1 MRRERRVP
9 EYGKVTPEVLHRLAS
24 IVGSANVSTKPEDLE
39 KYAVDESLVHPHP
52 PEVIV
57 RPASTAEVSAV
68 MRLALEERIPVTPQG
83 SRTGLS
89 GGAHPIHGGIALST
103 ERMNRIVE
111 IDEENLMA
119 TIEPGVLIM
128 DLHAETEKKGLL
140 YPPDPGEES
149 GSLGGNISTNAGGV
163 KGMKYGVTRDFVQG
177 LEVVLTSGEVLRLG
191 GKHVKNSTGYEL
203 IDLIIGSE
211 GTLGVVTQATLRLI
225 PKPKHTALL
234 YVPFESTRAAVK
246 TVSEIVRR
254 KVVPYALEYL
264 PRHAILT
271 AERFLGRALPDH
283 DHPAYLIVGV
293 DGNSEDEIERQ
304 LETVGEVCLE
314 MGGADAYVADTSQRQ
329 QQLWEARKRLFE
341 AYKAFYE
348 IDEVDACVPRNKL
361 PDYVEG
367 AENVAKKYDMLIS
380 TLGHAGDG
388 NVHSIIARERDE
400 NREEW
405 MKKLDSVVEELIELG
420 LGLGGTISGEHGV
433 GYAKKKYLLRKVGA
447 TQLEIMKAVKRAFD
461 PSDILNPGKVF
472 DL

>member
-1 MRRERRVP
+1 MAKYSR
-9 EYGKVTPEVLHRLAS
+9 VTPEVRSGLEA
-24 IVGSANVSTKPEDLE
+24 IVGLKNVSSSTEDLE
-39 KYAVDESLVHPHP
+39 KHAIDESLEPPHP
-52 PEVIV
+52 PEVVV
-57 RPASTAEVSAV
+57 RPLRVAEVSAI
-68 MRLALEERIPVTPQG
+68 MELANKELVPVTAQG

-89 GGAHPIHGGIALST
+89 GGAHPVFGGIALSM
-103 ERMNRIVE
+103 ERMNRILE
-111 IDEENLMA
+111 IDEENLMV
-119 TIEPGVLIM
+119 TVEPGVLIM
-128 DLHAETEKKGLL
+128 DLHTETEKRGLL

-177 LEVVLTSGEVLRLG
+177 LEVVLPSGEIMRLG
-191 GKHVKNSTGYEL
+191 GKNIKNSTGYEL

-225 PKPKHTALL
+225 PKPKSTALM
-234 YVPFESTRAAVK
+234 YVPFESTRAAAN

-264 PRHAILT
+264 PKHAILT
-271 AERFLGRALPDH
+271 AERFLGRSLPNH
-283 DHPAYLIVGV
+283 DYPAYLIIGV
-293 DGNSEDEIERQ
+293 DGNSEAEIERQ

-314 MGGADAYVADTSQRQ
+314 MGGADAFIADTQQRQ

-348 IDEVDACVPRNKL
+348 MDEVDVCVPRSRL

-367 AENVAKKYDMLIS
+367 SERSSKKYGILIS

-388 NVHSIIARERDE
+388 NVHSIIARGPDE
-400 NREEW
+400 DREEW
-405 MKKLDSVVEELIELG
+405 MKKLEAAIEELIDLG
-420 LGLGGTISGEHGV
+420 LNLGGTVSGEHGV
-433 GYAKKKYLLRKVGA
+433 GYAKKKYLLRRVGPA
-447 TQLEIMKAVKRAFD
+447 QLELMKSVKRAFD
-461 PSDILNPGKVF
+461 PKNILNPGKVF